1 MFPGRE
7 CSEHFAKKFESKISK
22 AFSEK
27 ELNALAEQ
35 TGFKIRQS
43 KLTPTMFVDTLL
55 FKEMDNGRVSLD
67 DHCIALKERYDVT
80 MKKQSL
86 SERFDV
92 TAVKFVRELLNR
104 HLSNQISLTV
114 QKENLGSLF
123 QHFSSIRIKDS
134 TRFQVSE
141 CLKKYYPGSTGA
153 ATGAG
158 VHIQFEFD
166 ILNGFVSDLSV
177 TDALQ
182 QDMTNA
188 KQTVGDIQTGS
199 LIIRDLGYFSTS
211 VLEQISN
218 QEAYY
223 ITRPKPRM
231 NFIHAPSGRL
241 INLNTIYQQMKRS
254 KLSRMEIPVVIGD
267 QKLSN
272 RLIVEML
279 PEKEVQRRVTK
290 AKRQAKKKGRALSA
304 EYKSLARLNL
314 FITNVPLEWIP
325 TQLIRKIYQLRW
337 QIELRFKAW
346 KSFYDIDAIKKMQ
359 RYRFECYLYSTLLL
373 LMINMEIANN
383 FFAILWKHTS
393 KPLSL
398 LKFYKTTRQNITA
411 LRRAI
416 MERGSTLLNFLA
428 FLYEISHD
436 KLLTEKRKN
445 HSGSLSEI
453 LSLKSID

>member
-7 CSEHFAKKFESKISK
+7 SSEHFAKKFESKISC

-27 ELNALAEQ
+27 ELNALAER
-35 TGFKIRQS
+35 TGFKIRES

-55 FKEMDNGRVSLD
+55 FKEMDNGRVSLE
-67 DHCIALKERYDVT
+67 DHCIALRERYDIT

-86 SERFDV
+86 AERFDV
-92 TAVKFVRELLNR
+92 TAVKFIRELLNR
-104 HLSNQISLTV
+104 HLSNQICLTV
-114 QKENLGSLF
+114 KGEKLGNLF
-123 QHFSSIRIKDS
+123 QHFSSIKIKDS

-141 CLKKYYPGSTGA
+141 CLKEYYPGSTGA

-166 ILNGFVSDLSV
+166 ILNGIVSDLSV

-188 KQTVGDIQTGS
+188 KQTMGEIQKGS

-211 VLEQISN
+211 VLEHIGE

-223 ITRPKPRM
+223 ITRPKFRM
-231 NFIHAPSGRL
+231 NFIHACSGRPL
-241 INLNTIYQQMKRS
+241 NFNTIYQQMKRN
-254 KLSRMEIPVVIGD
+254 KLGRMEIPVVVGD

-272 RLIVEML
+272 RLIIEML
-279 PEKEVQRRVTK
+279 PEKEVQRRVAK
-290 AKRQAKKKGRALSA
+290 ANREAEKKGRNLSV
-304 EYKSLARLNL
+304 EYRSLARLNL

-325 TQLIRKIYQLRW
+325 AQQVRKIYQLRW

-346 KSFYDIDAIKKMQ
+346 KSFYDIDATKKMQ

-373 LMINMEIANN
+373 LMINLEIANN

-398 LKFYKTTRQNITA
+398 LKFYKTTSQHMVS

-416 MERGSTLLNFLA
+416 MERGDILLRYLA

-453 LSLKSID
+453 LTMNTIV